1 MGSQVGKTVKKLA
14 KHENKE
20 VVKHAESLMKTF
32 KKVIS
37 RSVKSGTVTEVL
49 PHDSNSMEIEESKPN
64 EEEKEQMKEEAKIS
78 SVDENSV
85 EKNSKEETQS

>member
-1 MGSQVGKTVKKLA
+1 
-14 KHENKE
+14 
-20 VVKHAESLMKTF
+20 
-32 KKVIS
+32 
-37 RSVKSGTVTEVL
+37 
-49 PHDSNSMEIEESKPN
+49 MEIEESKPN